1 MAQAMWI
8 ERTYGERGK
17 AHRLPLVV
25 ITGQPNVGKSV
36 LFHRLTGRY
45 VTVSNYPGTTVEITR
60 GIMRHNGRSCTVI
73 DSPGL
78 YSLNPITEEERV
90 ARRILLYE
98 RPDLVLHVVDA
109 KNLARMLPL
118 TLQLIELGIPTVLV
132 LNMMDEL
139 ERAGLRISIEALR
152 QQLSIPVAPTVC
164 LTGRGIQEL
173 KELIDEQLTHR
184 DRAAALPARD

>member
-1 MAQAMWI
+1 MAQALV
-8 ERTYGERGK
+8 TERGQTG
-17 AHRLPLVV
+17 RGGTRRTPLLV

-60 GIMRHNGRSCTVI
+60 GSMHYNGHTFTVI

-78 YSLNPITEEERV
+78 YSLNPITDEERV
-90 ARRILLYE
+90 ARRILLQE

-118 TLQLIELGIPTVLV
+118 TLQLIELGLPTILV

-139 ERAGLRISIEALR
+139 ERAGLQIAVESLS
-152 QQLSIPVAPTVC
+152 QQLAIPVVPTVC
-164 LTGRGIQEL
+164 LTGRGIAEL
-173 KELIDEQLTHR
+173 KEQIYAQLCGR
-184 DRAAALPARD
+184 DGSAPLSASD